1 MDFVF
6 GIFQDLLKREPINET
21 QTDQEIEEEQI
32 GREQIRD
39 RGQ

>member
-1 MDFVF
+1 MDF
-6 GIFQDLLKREPINET
+6 IRYMFQDMLNEQPVNET